1 MRTSG
6 SKRRAATGILAA
18 VAALLFTATA
28 GYADPGAVSG
38 GRPENRNTVH
48 GEPSHGDLWPSCH
61 GDDGALYTANGDG
74 IGFAPPHAQ
83 DPVTEDIVFNRVSG
97 SPYWTSTRSPIVGS
111 AVSVGGNPADAGPG
125 KTIGQIWTGGGEYNR
140 KPTGLL
146 CVDHTF
152 YLAVQDLRKD
162 FSVAPAATILKST
175 DHGKTWTWN
184 QDKPMFGGFPFQHRF
199 TTVFFLDYGRDSVNS
214 PDPEHVYAYGLDES
228 WAMRQDLYLARVPKS
243 SIQDVTT
250 WQWST
255 GPGTWSASGVMDR
268 AAVIHDDAGH
278 LSQGSV
284 VYDKPLGRYIYTS
297 WSETA
302 TDKNAGVL
310 GGSTWEFYESPAPWG
325 PWTRFATTDFGPK
338 CGLDEKAI
346 WTPDKHAG
354 YATTTPS
361 KFLSPDGRTMWV
373 QSNVLFVH
381 DPGNPRPG
389 CPSPQGAPDHF
400 GGYSFSLRPL
410 WLTTPDNLL
419 RDPGFEGQQ
428 QLLVAGQ
435 LLPVGPLGAP
445 WATEGPDLKGT
456 DIGAGLASSGAGNAW
471 IHPFNRSTRAW
482 NAITQDV
489 GSADTPIH
497 PHTRYTLRAQVQ
509 TSSSLTAGFFGV
521 RGADGRTVLA
531 ETSFARQGTYTELTV
546 GFDSGDNTALK
557 VFAGYWA
564 PGTDSWLRLDGVGL
578 APG

>member
-1 MRTSG
+1 
-6 SKRRAATGILAA
+6 LAA

-28 GYADPGAVSG
+28 GYADPGAALG
-38 GRPENRNTVH
+38 GRSENHNTVH
-48 GEPSHGDLWPSCH
+48 GEPSHGDLWPSCQ

-74 IGFAPPHAQ
+74 IGFAPPHTQ
-83 DPVTEDIVFNRVSG
+83 DPKTEDIVFNRVTG

-111 AVSVGGNPADAGPG
+111 AVSIGEDPGDAGPG

-146 CVDHTF
+146 CVDHAL

-162 FSVAPAATILKST
+162 FSDAPAATILKST

-184 QDKPMFGGFPFQHRF
+184 QDKPMFGGVPFQRMF
-199 TTVFFLDYGRDSVNS
+199 TTVFFLDHGRDSVNS
-214 PDPEHVYAYGLDES
+214 PDPDHVYAYGLDES
-228 WAMRQDLYLARVPKS
+228 WAMRQDLYLARVPKN

-255 GPGTWSASGVMDR
+255 GPGTWSAPGVMDR
-268 AAVIHDDAGH
+268 TAVIHDDNGH

-284 VYDKPLGRYIYTS
+284 IYDKPLGRYIYTS

-302 TDKNAGVL
+302 TDKKAGVL
-310 GGSTWEFYESPAPWG
+310 GGSTWEFYESPTPWG
-325 PWTRFATTDFGPK
+325 PWKRFTNADFGPK
-338 CGLDEKAI
+338 CGLDEKPI
-346 WTPDKHAG
+346 WTQEKYAG

-361 KFLSPDGRTMWV
+361 KFISSDGRTMWV

-381 DPGNPRPG
+381 NPSDPRPG
-389 CPSPQGAPDHF
+389 CPSPEGVPDHF
-400 GGYSFSLRPL
+400 GSYSFSLRPL

-428 QLLVAGQ
+428 QLLVGGL

-445 WATEGPDLKGT
+445 WVAEGPDLEGT
-456 DIGAGLASSGAGNAW
+456 DVGAGLASRGANNAW

-489 GSADTPIH
+489 GSDDTPIQL
-497 PHTRYTLRAQVQ
+497 HTRYTLKAHVQ
-509 TSSSLTAGFFGV
+509 TSANLTAGYFGV
-521 RGADGRTVLA
+521 RNADGQTVLA
-531 ETSFARQGTYTELTV
+531 ETNFGQQGAYTELTV
-546 GFDSGDNTALK
+546 SFDSGENTKLK

-564 PGTDSWLRLDGVGL
+564 PGADSWLRLDNL
-578 APG
+578 SLTPS